1 MPSSYAS
8 LLNRVLPCLL
18 VSVLLASFAHA
29 QDVVRYAPK
38 GRGTAE
44 QDLQGLIEGEGP
56 AGIQIKTREKV
67 VLVPA
72 NDIVM
77 VQYKHPDILSVD
89 FRAATDRINQAMVA
103 SGPQMAEKLKQA
115 RDAADKLADKAGS
128 AIPVARYA
136 AWQVALSRYAEAKAN
151 NKETEALSLLDRAA
165 TATRGGWEEVQALR
179 LLAEQQQLIGQNN
192 LPTLERWAKIPGLPA
207 DATAKI
213 ANRIV
218 LAKIREGKAS
228 QMAIELVPS
237 ASRDPAKAA
246 LLAVART
253 VEGPFDA
260 AKFKQ
265 ARMALATLS
274 LLVEPGPGQA
284 DPALISGCLVV
295 LGKYLLAQMKPEEA
309 LWQLVR
315 VEAQFPQEKA
325 DVAESLQFLT
335 TLYDSQLKNPR
346 RAEEC
351 ADRLRSREFS
361 GVIQP
366 KK

>member
-1 MPSSYAS
+1 MTMPSSYAS

-29 QDVVRYAPK
+29 QEVVRYAPK

-44 QDLQGLIEGEGP
+44 QDLLGLIEGEGP
-56 AGIQIKTREKV
+56 AGIRIKTREKV

-207 DATAKI
+207 DATAK
-213 ANRIV
+213 
-218 LAKIREGKAS
+218 
-228 QMAIELVPS
+228 
-237 ASRDPAKAA
+237 
-246 LLAVART
+246 
-253 VEGPFDA
+253 
-260 AKFKQ
+260 
-265 ARMALATLS
+265 
-274 LLVEPGPGQA
+274 
-284 DPALISGCLVV
+284 C
-295 LGKYLLAQMKPEEA
+295 
-309 LWQLVR
+309 
-315 VEAQFPQEKA
+315 
-325 DVAESLQFLT
+325 
-335 TLYDSQLKNPR
+335 
-346 RAEEC
+346 
-351 ADRLRSREFS
+351 FS
-361 GVIQP
+361 STR
-366 KK
+366 